1 MTTLHQADALIL
13 HQADA
18 RILHQADALILQQGL
33 RSTAVRAR
41 VLAFLLAQHSAVT
54 HHQIESALNAD
65 QKIDRVTLYR
75 TLDWLLEKNLAHKVV
90 GVDRAWCF
98 RANASDSMHQHHA
111 HFKCQ
116 RCAKVICLDA
126 LRASGQ
132 APALP
137 EGYRSV
143 EVELTI
149 KGVCPQC
156 A

>member
-1 MTTLHQADALIL
+1 MTTLDQADALI
-13 HQADA
+13 
-18 RILHQADALILQQGL
+18 RQQGL

-41 VLAFLLAQHSAVT
+41 VLSFLLAQRSAVT
-54 HHQIESALNAD
+54 HLQIESELNAHE
-65 QKIDRVTLYR
+65 KVDRVTLYR

-98 RANASDSMHQHHA
+98 RANADDSAHQHHA

-116 RCAKVICLDA
+116 RCAEVICLEQ

-149 KGVCPQC
+149 KGLCPQC
-156 A
+156 K